1 MTARIPALL
10 LLASLAACSDGGTTI
25 DTGPPPGPE
34 LPVQASAWLKAHA
47 IPITTHRPGSGFAD
61 LQPVK
66 AIVGDARI
74 VSLGEATHGTSEFF
88 EMKHRMFEFLVREM
102 GFTVFA
108 IEAEWAEAARV
119 NEYVQTG
126 RGDSHRLLS
135 GLYFWTWRTPEVL
148 GLIEWMRAYNANPAN
163 TRKLSFVGVDAQF
176 PTLAM
181 DTTIAF
187 LGRVDPALATS
198 ARENYTC
205 LRPYSNDMTG
215 TTRQR
220 YREVPDS
227 VRLPC
232 FAKVRQVHLD
242 IEANRARIVAATSPA
257 DYEFGLR
264 AARLV
269 VQGEAVRAERWY
281 DARDLYMAEN
291 AAWWLEQSGPGAR
304 MVIWAH
310 NYHVSTQQP
319 WMGQYLRT
327 QFGPDMRVFGFTFYQ
342 GSFTAVNLDGGP
354 FGTYTVGPPSTNSYE
369 HLFHG
374 AGLARF
380 ILDLRPAATDPAAHW
395 LKGPLTTREMGCCHR
410 PSVSDYGVH
419 SISLPAAYDAVI
431 HFEHSTATKILDFI
445 F

>member
-1 MTARIPALL
+1 MTARPLALL
-10 LLASLAACSDGGTTI
+10 LALTLAACGGGGDGPI
-25 DTGPPPGPE
+25 EPPPPNLE
-34 LPVQASAWLKAHA
+34 AEAAAWLKANA
-47 IPITTHRPGSGFAD
+47 IPFATPRAGNGFAD

-74 VSLGEATHGTSEFF
+74 VSLGEATHGTCEFF

-126 RGDSHRLLS
+126 RGDAHRLLS

-163 TRKLSFVGVDAQF
+163 SRKLSFVGIDAQF

-187 LGRVDPALATS
+187 LGRVDPALAAS
-198 ARENYTC
+198 ARENYSC

-215 TTRQR
+215 FTAQR

-232 FAKVRQVHLD
+232 LAKVRQVHLD
-242 IEANRARIVAATSPA
+242 IQANRARIVAATSQA

-264 AARLV
+264 ASRLA
-269 VQGEAVRAERWY
+269 VQGEAVRAERNY
-281 DARDLYMAEN
+281 DIRDAYMAEN

-310 NYHVSTQQP
+310 NYHVSTVQP
-319 WMGQYLRT
+319 WMGSFLRT
-327 QFGPDMRVFGFTFYQ
+327 QFGSDLRVFGFTFFQ

-354 FGTYTVGPPSTNSYE
+354 FGAYTVGPPPTNSYE

-374 AGLARF
+374 AGHERF
-380 ILDLRPAATDPAAHW
+380 ILDLRPAATDPGAGW
-395 LKGPLTTREMGCCHR
+395 LKGPLNTREMGCCHR

-419 SISLPAAYDAVI
+419 SISFPAAYDAII
-431 HFEHSTATKILDFI
+431 HFENSTPTQILDFVL
-445 F
+445 